1 MKPILK
7 AAFASDELAYQL
19 QEIICHDDQCELEDI
34 TDALIISEARHV
46 LDKYTGGIGFVHEEE
61 YNGEHGPE
69 AQAEAVRNVK
79 AIKRFL
85 KKYH

>member
-7 AAFASDELAYQL
+7 AAFASDELAHQL
-19 QEIICHDDQCELEDI
+19 EDVICYDSKCELEDLE
-34 TDALIISEARHV
+34 DALIISEARYV
-46 LDKYTGGIGFVHEEE
+46 LDKYTGGIGFEHEEE

-85 KKYH
+85 KRYS

>member
-19 QEIICHDDQCELEDI
+19 QEVICHDDECELEEI
-34 TDALIISEARHV
+34 TDALIISEARYV
-46 LDKYTGGIGFVHEEE
+46 LDKYTGGIGFEHEEE
-61 YNGEHGPE
+61 YNGERGPE

-85 KKYH
+85 KKYN

>member
-1 MKPILK
+1 
-7 AAFASDELAYQL
+7 
-19 QEIICHDDQCELEDI
+19 
-34 TDALIISEARHV
+34 V

-85 KKYH
+85 KRYS